1 VLSAIAGAKNLPWR
15 PANAGLAFE
24 STNHLA
30 EVIQLWRRR
39 GVTASHWSRKCP
51 ARFEI
56 TAIAAII
63 GLYPRRRDAALPVG
77 LAKRYG
83 GLCRRTL
90 DRSQHGDRRDWSQWV
105 FRKEFRGVEPAT
117 GSCPVREARHDSFF
131 SRIRLLC
138 SQTGVLSSGAPLERR
153 KDRMCNRYRQVRLSG
168 PSVGNV
174 TTVLARAPTPMS
186 CRGRSRGRRDWR

>member
-77 LAKRYG
+77 LAKRHEG
-83 GLCRRTL
+83 ALPPHSRQIAARRSSRLEPVGL
-90 DRSQHGDRRDWSQWV
+90 QQGV
-105 FRKEFRGVEPAT
+105 PGVEPAT
-117 GSCPVREARHDSFF
+117 GSCPVREARHDLVFLSVLCSFARKQGF
-131 SRIRLLC
+131 SARARLLSAGRIAC
-138 SQTGVLSSGAPLERR
+138 AIDI
-153 KDRMCNRYRQVRLSG
+153 DRCGLVVPASAM
-168 PSVGNV
+168 
-174 TTVLARAPTPMS
+174 
-186 CRGRSRGRRDWR
+186 